1 MGLIMQTIFYPYKVT
16 IMIQQSWFT
25 DHRTAEDALAPQIII
40 SFVIPNFPDMKP
52 IFPTISE
59 QIIWYSNQSK
69 DRSVQM
75 LQLGHSSGNK
85 SYFSIHQH
93 IADSYIS

>member
-1 MGLIMQTIFYPYKVT
+1 
-16 IMIQQSWFT
+16 
-25 DHRTAEDALAPQIII
+25 
-40 SFVIPNFPDMKP
+40 MKP

-85 SYFSIHQH
+85 SYFSIH
-93 IADSYIS
+93 